1 MKLSLKATRLV
12 IEALEH
18 YRQHFDEELKRPGL
32 AEDKISDLE
41 NDRLYLDAIKHDLEE
56 YRDTLTDQR
65 GDIKAA
71 G

>member
-18 YRQHFDEELKRPGL
+18 YRRHFDEELRRPGL
-32 AEDKISDLE
+32 AEDEISDLE

-56 YRDTLTDQR
+56 YRDKLAEQR
-65 GDIKAA
+65 GGVKAS

>member
-12 IEALEH
+12 IEALER
-18 YRQHFDEELKRPGL
+18 YRHHFDEELKRPGL
-32 AEDKISDLE
+32 SEDEISDLE

-56 YRDTLTDQR
+56 YRDALAEQS
-65 GDIKAA
+65 GGIKAA

>member
-12 IEALEH
+12 IDALEH
-18 YRQHFDEELKRPGL
+18 YRQHFDNELQRPGL
-32 AEDKISDLE
+32 SEDEISDLE

-56 YRDTLTDQR
+56 YRDTLVEQR

>member
-32 AEDKISDLE
+32 SEDKISDLE
-41 NDRLYLDAIKHDLEE
+41 NDRLYLDAINMTW
-56 YRDTLTDQR
+56 RSIATR
-65 GDIKAA
+65 
-71 G
+71 